1 MSCNC
6 TPCLEKKVLEK
17 AKNRSIADSNSVL
30 GPALASDLSTL
41 NSSPIVTSVHNS
53 FILVPNIPWVF
64 SFLFLWFGVALEAAL
79 LDEDAFIRVNS
90 RSHQFMVQMRR
101 SGANLTDTELPS
113 RWVVSCERIK
123 SALLTELQMSD
134 QWSGSI
140 YIYIE
145 PSDSTLTSPQ
155 LSSVKTERLGWSY
168 HIKVPMDVDD
178 EAFIRAITQAMI
190 IEIAN
195 RGSFSAQSAVVPLW
209 IQEGLTQIL
218 IHDTLTHLVVK
229 PSKWTPA
236 SIPGASGMKFFVNPD
251 AADPSFR
258 KKDPLAECRR
268 FLSQSD
274 PLTFQDLSWPESM
287 STESESWNLF
297 KYTSHLFLTELLSL
311 ENGRACIGRFLRK
324 TSLYLNWQTAFLD
337 AFQSH
342 FSSVLDVEKWWTVTL
357 VQFLTQDSFGAWT
370 LIESMQKLES
380 VLMCNVIETRDVYE
394 PLGGSNPNG
403 EAAQSIKVKS
413 SIPVEL
419 SLQTMAHRWGVEIQ
433 RPFVEQKVQQ
443 LLALRL
449 RAAHTLR
456 PLLDEYLK
464 SMQEHLETISQLD
477 RIKSRGVDVAYSENI
492 EANRWVKEIDGLDRT
507 RDELN
512 RLMEQGLLDGY
523 SSGAM
528 MAGGGDEII
537 FNFSPTP
544 SNTDAQQN
552 LPEQFLNSISGTKK
566 KK

>member
-17 AKNRSIADSNSVL
+17 AHNRSNTDSNLAL
-30 GPALASDLSTL
+30 GSDRAPHLLAS
-41 NSSPIVTSVHNS
+41 NRSPLVASVQGS
-53 FILVPNIPWVF
+53 FILGPNILWLF
-64 SFLFLWFGVALEAAL
+64 SFLCIWFGLTLEAAQ
-79 LDEDAFIRVNS
+79 LDDDAFIRVTS
-90 RSHQFMVQMRR
+90 RSHQFMVQVRR
-101 SGANLTDTELPS
+101 SGMNLTDTELPS

-123 SALLTELQMSD
+123 SALLNELQLSD
-134 QWSGSI
+134 QWTGSI

-145 PSDSTLTSPQ
+145 PADSKLTRPRV
-155 LSSVKTERLGWSY
+155 SSVATERLGWSY
-168 HIKVPMDVDD
+168 HIKVPMDVED
-178 EAFIRAITQAMI
+178 EAFIRVITQALI
-190 IEIAN
+190 FEIAN
-195 RGSFSAQSAVVPLW
+195 RNSFSNQSAVVPFW

-236 SIPGASGMKFFVNPD
+236 SIPGASGMKFFVNPES
-251 AADPSFR
+251 ADPSFR

-287 STESESWNLF
+287 SPDSETWDLF
-297 KYTSHLFLTELLSL
+297 KYSSHLFVTELLSL

-337 AFQSH
+337 GFQNH

-394 PLGGSNPNG
+394 PLAGSDPNG
-403 EAAQSIKVKS
+403 KASQGIKVKH

-433 RPFVEQKVQQ
+433 RPFVEKKVQQ

-449 RAAHTLR
+449 RAAHPLR

-492 EANRWVKEIDGLDRT
+492 EANRWVKEIDGLDRS

-528 MAGGGDEII
+528 MAGGGEEII

-544 SNTDAQQN
+544 SNTAEQQQ
-552 LPEQFLNSISGTKK
+552 LPEQFLNSVSGSKRK
-566 KK
+566 

>member
-1 MSCNC
+1 M
-6 TPCLEKKVLEK
+6 
-17 AKNRSIADSNSVL
+17 A
-30 GPALASDLSTL
+30 
-41 NSSPIVTSVHNS
+41 SVHGS
-53 FILVPNIPWVF
+53 FAFGPITPWLF
-64 SFLFLWFGVALEAAL
+64 SFLILWFGVTLEAAL

-90 RSHQFMVQMRR
+90 HSRQFTVQMRR

-145 PSDSTLTSPQ
+145 PSDSKLTSPQ

-168 HIKVPMDVDD
+168 HIKVSKDVED
-178 EAFIRAITQAMI
+178 EAFIRALTQAMI

-229 PSKWTPA
+229 PTKWTPT
-236 SIPGASGMKFFVNPD
+236 SIPGASGMKLFVNPD

-258 KKDPLAECRR
+258 KKDPLMECRS

-287 STESESWNLF
+287 SPESESWNLF
-297 KYTSHLFLTELLSL
+297 KYSSHLILTELLSL
-311 ENGRACIGRFLRK
+311 ENGRACIARFLRK
-324 TSLYLNWQTAFLD
+324 SSLYLNWQTAFLD
-337 AFQSH
+337 GFQNH

-370 LIESMQKLES
+370 LIDSMRKLES

-394 PLGGSNPNG
+394 PLAGSDPNG
-403 EAAQSIKVKS
+403 ESSQGIKVKH

-433 RPFVEQKVQQ
+433 RPFVEKKVQQ

-449 RAAHTLR
+449 RAAHPLR

-464 SMQEHLETISQLD
+464 SMQQHLETISQLD

-492 EANRWVKEIDGLDRT
+492 EANRWVKEIDGLDRS

-528 MAGGGDEII
+528 MGGGGDDII

-544 SNTDAQQN
+544 SNADEQQN

-566 KK
+566 KKK